1 MRPLIPVILLLF
13 VVLALLCSCAKRK
26 ENLTPDDEKLVP
38 VYAGLLMLSEEYKAS
53 PSQPDSVAYQR
64 DIDSILSINGMTRE
78 LFLNKLKTLA
88 QSPVVYQQFAEKV
101 RKDLEHRKPKQ
112 PS

>member
-1 MRPLIPVILLLF
+1 MRHLIPAFLVLFTILTLM
-13 VVLALLCSCAKRK
+13 CGCAKRK

-38 VYAGLLMLSEEYKAS
+38 VYAGLLLLSEDYRAS
-53 PSQPDSVAYQR
+53 LSQPDSIAYR
-64 DIDSILSINGMTRE
+64 REVDSILSKNGLTRE
-78 LFLNKLKTLA
+78 LFLNQLKVLA
-88 QSPVVYQQFAEKV
+88 QSPLVYQQFAEKV

>member
-1 MRPLIPVILLLF
+1 MRHLIPAILLFFTIPMLM
-13 VVLALLCSCAKRK
+13 CSCAKQK

-38 VYAGLLMLSEEYKAS
+38 VYVDLLLLSEEYKAS
-53 PSQPDSVAYQR
+53 ASQPDSTVYR
-64 DIDSILSINGMTRE
+64 REVDSILSTNRLTRE
-78 LFLNKLKTLA
+78 LFLNKLKALA
-88 QSPVVYQQFAEKV
+88 QSPPVYQQFAEKV